1 MQSFIYGSMYNKKQG
16 ASVKIGPLI
25 CNGVKPM
32 PLFAKGSHNPIGIIF
47 PWTPYPDGSKKNI
60 SAKLPEC
67 YVPCDGSRITLG
79 VWKGHRTPDL
89 NNSNRFLRGGSIS
102 EVLTL
107 QEDAIQKHSHEAQVT
122 DPGHFHR
129 YDDKWPSCGRYR
141 QHGHHGPT
149 GCDTSNDRFDDSH
162 WSDTG
167 KKTTGIGVD
176 ITNNIKGAK
185 YDQNETR
192 PKNMKV
198 VYVMRVC

>member
-1 MQSFIYGSMYNKKQG
+1 MYNKKQG

-60 SAKLPEC
+60 SAELPEC

-102 EVLTL
+102 EVSKVLLSIKLRHVCT
-107 QEDAIQKHSHEAQVT
+107 V
-122 DPGHFHR
+122 
-129 YDDKWPSCGRYR
+129 
-141 QHGHHGPT
+141 
-149 GCDTSNDRFDDSH
+149 
-162 WSDTG
+162 
-167 KKTTGIGVD
+167 KK
-176 ITNNIKGAK
+176 KL
-185 YDQNETR
+185 Y
-192 PKNMKV
+192 KN
-198 VYVMRVC
+198 